1 MNDIFPFKIGSEYE
15 LYEFDLEVLEI
26 ERAKGLDSYLYLKEI
41 EFLGSKAQQV
51 ELIFSMDI
59 LQIVIIHLEDITFI
73 YGNKELID
81 KIAQL

>member
-26 ERAKGLDSYLYLKEI
+26 ERAKGLDSYLYLKEV

-73 YGNKELID
+73 YGNKELIG
-81 KIAQL
+81 KLK

>member
-51 ELIFSMDI
+51 ELIFSRLDY
-59 LQIVIIHLEDITFI
+59 F
-73 YGNKELID
+73 
-81 KIAQL
+81 

>member
-26 ERAKGLDSYLYLKEI
+26 ERAKGLDSYLYLKEV
-41 EFLGSKAQQV
+41 EFSGSKAQQV

-59 LQIVIIHLEDITFI
+59 LQIVIIHLENITFI

-81 KIAQL
+81 KI